1 MPERCALL
9 REEVGNMS
17 AEENKAIMIRFFDE
31 AVNQGNV
38 ALIDEVFSPIFVN
51 HDPAFGTAPDREGA
65 REYLK
70 QLLTAFPDLHGTID
84 HIIAEDDMVVIH
96 ASAQG
101 THQGSLMGV
110 APTSKRIEMGSV
122 TIRRMVDGKV
132 VERWY
137 VLDRLKLMEQLRLV
151 KST

>member
-1 MPERCALL
+1 
-9 REEVGNMS
+9 MS

-38 ALIDEVFSPIFVN
+38 ALIDEVFSPTFVN
-51 HDPAFGTAPDREGA
+51 HDPALGTAPDREGTK
-65 REYLK
+65 EYLK
-70 QLLTAFPDLHGTID
+70 QLLTAFPDLHGKID
-84 HIIAEDDMVVIH
+84 HIIAEDDIVVIH

-101 THQGSLMGV
+101 THQGDLMGV
-110 APTSKRIEMGSV
+110 APTGKRIGIRSV
-122 TIRRMVDGKV
+122 TIHRMVYGKV

-137 VLDRLKLMEQLRLV
+137 VLDRLKLMEQVGLL